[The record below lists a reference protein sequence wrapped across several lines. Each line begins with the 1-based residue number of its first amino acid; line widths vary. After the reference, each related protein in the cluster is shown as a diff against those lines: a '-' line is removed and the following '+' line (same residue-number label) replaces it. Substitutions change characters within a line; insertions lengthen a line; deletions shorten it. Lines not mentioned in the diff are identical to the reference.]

1 MFVDDDS
8 DYGPAADL
16 NIHASSN
23 MISFNKQNF
32 FGNLQSPN
40 IQMKDNEFNDAYKKV
55 NELTQSLGRE
65 MEAVRVRRPFNNNNN
80 LNRYWKL
87 NVQNLLLR
95 LIKQIKLLKVRLL
108 VRVISIRF

>member
-65 MEAVRVRRPFNNNNN
+65 MEAVRVRRAFNNHN